1 MTLSPKERKAL
12 KAQAHKLEPVVLIG
26 NKGLTSEVVAEIDR
40 ALQAHELIKIR
51 APGLERDDREQ
62 ALSDIC
68 EKTGAHPVQHIGKVL
83 VVYRENP
90 DQDD

>member
-26 NKGLTSEVVAEIDR
+26 NKGLTAEVVAEIDR

-62 ALSDIC
+62 ALADIC